1 MNHEKEQKT
10 PEIYVD
16 GDACPVKQEVLKV
29 AGRHGLLVHLVG
41 NTWLRAGEG
50 PLVNRVVV
58 AEGADA
64 ADDWI
69 AERIGPGDIAVT
81 ADIPLAARCLERGAK
96 VLGSTGKP
104 FTESSI
110 GMALAMRDLKAHLR
124 ETGEIKGYVPNFTKQ
139 DRSRFLSALE
149 EAIQA
154 LKRAQR
160 RAVPP

>member
-1 MNHEKEQKT
+1 MT
-10 PEIYVD
+10 RPWVFGMEIYVD

-29 AGRHGLLVHLVG
+29 AGRHGLRVHLVG
-41 NTWLRAGEG
+41 NTWLRAGDG

-81 ADIPLAARCLERGAK
+81 ADIPLAARCLEKGARA
-96 VLGSTGKP
+96 LGPTGKP
-104 FTESSI
+104 FTPDSI

-149 EAIQA
+149 ETIQA
-154 LKRAQR
+154 LKREQK
-160 RAVPP
+160 RAPPP

>member
-1 MNHEKEQKT
+1 M
-10 PEIYVD
+10 EIYVD

-29 AGRHGLLVHLVG
+29 AGRHGLRVHLVG
-41 NTWLRAGEG
+41 NTWLRAGDG

-81 ADIPLAARCLERGAK
+81 ADIPLAARCLEKGARA
-96 VLGSTGKP
+96 LGPTGKP
-104 FTESSI
+104 FTPDSI

-149 EAIQA
+149 ETIQA
-154 LKRAQR
+154 LKREQK
-160 RAVPP
+160 RAPPP